1 MKRLTY
7 LAAAASLLL
16 ASCSDE
22 IRTDVVNPGQEV
34 QVTFSASLPE
44 QMLSRATNVSDG
56 TTANRLNYTV
66 FKGGAAISSGKVD
79 NAFQATAMAETVS
92 LPLITGETYSIV
104 FWADNAS
111 SPYSYADGVVTI
123 DDYDKVNANDENADA
138 FFWAEKDYTVT
149 GAAAKTVTLTRP
161 FAQINFGTTKADYE
175 AAVLSGLDVT
185 ESAVAIKTQTYKT
198 LNLLDG
204 SVDDATETD
213 VVTYANFAT
222 PTDTANPFGLTDD
235 NRAALTV
242 EGTDYIYVGYAY
254 VLTQPEDK
262 AENITTVTLTPKS
275 AAETVRTFTNV
286 PVKRNYRTN
295 IIGNLFTSSVDWTV
309 LIDNAYNDPDENISV
324 ITFKGVGYKADYS
337 AWDGVSAEA
346 PYVNDEGDVIIASAA
361 QLAGFAAQTNGS
373 LARSS
378 EGSTF
383 KDEDIYLLLD
393 VNLNNQEW
401 TPIAAEAA
409 NAFSGYFHGL
419 GHTISNLKVTQ
430 ATQVYGLFGWS
441 HNCSIEDLG
450 IVNAEINSLNIT
462 STTLGESDGYGNKNK
477 TGSAAVLLAHEVG
490 SQSVEYPGIS
500 NISVSNASIKA
511 YHYAGGI
518 VGCFQ
523 HWGAKT
529 YIQNCN
535 VTDLSITLEFEK
547 TSDGWD
553 NADKAGGII
562 GQSGALGSN
571 GSDVNYLKIQNNTV
585 NNLTIIGYRDL
596 GGIIGGTNSNIHV
609 LNNTVNNATISVTF
623 GTEEQ
628 NYKEYTSPKNVGKI
642 CGSELSTMVISGN
655 VANNVSVGV
664 TLEATPETFGDIMKG
679 LTTDA
684 VITLAPGEY
693 TFSGTTGGKSWGS
706 TFKSW
711 DFTEYATYEG
721 MEVSVYENFYE
732 GQNITLIGSGT
743 DQTVFINSDGYKVNE
758 VYTISAGGLG
768 HQVMVNKANITFKN
782 MLEIVRWYSIIDA
795 KNETHEDCVIW
806 GEIDPRSET
815 VTYNNCQFYT
825 TERTQT
831 INGTEYFITSA
842 YQGPIAYG
850 MYCRTLNF
858 NNCDFEANQ
867 NKAVQLY
874 ATHRP
879 YVLIDVNATN
889 CTLSGGAVQASSK
902 ANQRAFFE
910 VHGDCSIHGNMNFT
924 NCSINSADAGN
935 WGGGLVYDGPWTT
948 ETGDYLFNVT
958 IDGTLSHSATFV
970 APVDIVW
977 TGEFK

>member
-22 IRTDVVNPGQEV
+22 IRTDVANPGQEV
-34 QVTFSASLPE
+34 EVTFSASLPE

-56 TTANRLNYTV
+56 TTANRLCYTV
-66 FKGGAAISSGKVD
+66 FKGGAAISSGTVN
-79 NAFQATAMAETVS
+79 NAFQATAKAETVS

-111 SPYSYADGVVTI
+111 SPYSYDEGVVTV
-123 DDYDKVNANDENADA
+123 DYANAYANDENADA

-175 AAVLSGLDVT
+175 AAVKSGLDVT

-204 SVDDATETD
+204 SVDGKTETD
-213 VVTYANFAT
+213 VVTYANCTT
-222 PTDTANPFGLTDD
+222 PTDTDNPFGLTNDD
-235 NRAALTV
+235 RAALTV
-242 EGTDYIYVGYAY
+242 EGTDYVYVGYAY

-262 AENITTVTLTPKS
+262 AENITTVTLSPKS

-295 IIGNLFTSSVDWTV
+295 IIGNLFTSSVDYTV
-309 LIDNAYNDPDENISV
+309 LIDSNYKDPDENISV

-337 AWDGVSAEA
+337 AWDGTSAVA

-361 QLAGFAAQTNGS
+361 QLAGFAAQTNGTLS
-373 LARSS
+373 RS
-378 EGSTF
+378 ESTF
-383 KDEDIYLLLD
+383 TDENIYLLLD
-393 VNLNNQEW
+393 VDLASQEW

-409 NAFSGYFHGL
+409 NAFSGNFHGL
-419 GHTISNLKVTQ
+419 GHTISNLKVTK
-430 ATQVYGLFGWS
+430 ATQVAGLFGWS
-441 HNCSIEDLG
+441 HNCSIDDLR
-450 IVNAEINSLNIT
+450 IVNAEISSLDIAT
-462 STTLGESDGYGNKNK
+462 ITLGENDGHGNKNS
-477 TGSAAVLLAHEVG
+477 TGAAAVLLAHEVG
-490 SQSVEYPGIS
+490 LQSVEYPGIS
-500 NISVSNASIKA
+500 NITVSNATIKSH
-511 YHYAGGI
+511 HYAGGI

-535 VTDLSITLEFEK
+535 VSDLSITLEFEE
-547 TSDGWD
+547 TSEGWD
-553 NADKAGGII
+553 NADKAGGIV

-609 LNNTVNNATISVTF
+609 LNNSVNNSTISFTF
-623 GTEEQ
+623 GTDGQ
-628 NYKEYTSPKNVGKI
+628 NYKGLTSPKNVGKI
-642 CGSELSTMVISGN
+642 CGAELSTMVISGN
-655 VANNVSVGV
+655 VANNVSVGA
-664 TLEATPETFGDIMKG
+664 TLEATPETLGDILKG

-693 TFSGTTGGKSWGS
+693 TFDGTTGSKSWGS
-706 TFKSW
+706 KFKSW
-711 DFTEYATYEG
+711 DWTEYATYEG

-743 DQTVFINSDGYKVNE
+743 DKTVFINSDGYKVNSA
-758 VYTISAGGLG
+758 YTISQGGLG

-795 KNETHEDCVIW
+795 KNETHEGCIIW
-806 GEIDPRSET
+806 GEVDPRSET
-815 VTYNNCQFYT
+815 VTYNNCDFYT
-825 TERTQT
+825 TERKET
-831 INGTEYFITSA
+831 INDKEYFITSA

-858 NNCDFEANQ
+858 NNCNFEANQ
-867 NKAVQLY
+867 NKAVQVY
-874 ATHRP
+874 ATMRP
-879 YVLIDVNATN
+879 YVLIDINATG
-889 CTLSGGAVQASSK
+889 CTLSGGAIQASSK
-902 ANQRAFFE
+902 QTQRAFFE
-910 VHGDCSIHGNMNFT
+910 VHGDCSIHGNMNLSG
-924 NCSINSADAGN
+924 CSINSADTAN
-935 WGGGLVYDGPWTT
+935 WGGGLVYDGPWAN
-948 ETGDYLFNVT
+948 EGDTYFNLT
-958 IDGTLSHSATFV
+958 IDGSPSHSATFV